1 MLRGELDPHMY
12 HQSNM
17 RAYDGTHTLLGDLL
31 DMAFSK
37 FRRYSTLPVIS
48 LRQEDIGSRM
58 ADTMGRN
65 WSGVTGTIVNGTQ
78 AKFTTPQEVWFNATG
93 VCNASAERYFG
104 GRCISSL
111 YLASGGTLTMTLQ

>member
-1 MLRGELDPHMY
+1 PHMY

-37 FRRYSTLPVIS
+37 FRTYSTLPIIS

-65 WSGVTGTIVNGTQ
+65 WSGATGTVVNGTQ
-78 AKFTTPQEVWFNATG
+78 AKFTSPQEAWDQAVCTGRERGRGLATG
-93 VCNASAERYFG
+93 VDSSSGDATPSARASAQRAPNS
-104 GRCISSL
+104 I
-111 YLASGGTLTMTLQ
+111 T